1 MEQEQIEKR
10 LEWLDETRR
19 KDADAISRLMERMSN
34 IEESVNK
41 QVHQGQDMSEE
52 LTRLK
57 ALAARINQFDDTL
70 VQHRKE
76 VSKQLKDAEE
86 RRTKK
91 EKDIEKI
98 RRADLKENAN
108 TIDEIRLQLQDL
120 GKIDER
126 AQERKQEEI
135 RISKELDNFRRELDD
150 FIANDDLRSRS
161 IASMEEGRKQ
171 DAKRIADVQS
181 EISNVRKGS
190 HEIRGEFDSILD
202 RVRRIEV
209 QISELKASEDEQQEA
224 QKIWA
229 EQQNLKQAEFER
241 VWKEK
246 EKKFDEY
253 IKRGGELDER
263 LLAFEVA
270 YQNLKQV
277 KDDLDKALDRLERRI
292 NEVTE
297 MHRINTD
304 RSKQEWSAF
313 QADDQKRW
321 NTYKL
326 TADEQW
332 REHSRLHDKIT
343 AQLDLLEENSTEALR
358 LLNMMREND
367 LERLTHMMTMLREWA
382 AESKE

>member
-1 MEQEQIEKR
+1 MQQEQIEKR
-10 LEWLDETRR
+10 LEWLDENRR
-19 KDADAISRLMERMSN
+19 KDADAISRIMERLSN
-34 IEESVNK
+34 IEESVEK
-41 QVHQGQDMSEE
+41 QVHHGQEMAEE
-52 LTRLK
+52 LTRLT
-57 ALAARINQFDDTL
+57 ALATRINQIDDTL

-76 VSKQLKDAEE
+76 VSKQVTDAEE

-91 EKDIEKI
+91 EKELEKI
-98 RRADLKENAN
+98 RHADLKENAN
-108 TIDEIRLQLQDL
+108 TLDDIRQQLQDL
-120 GKIDER
+120 QSLSE
-126 AQERKQEEI
+126 QTNERKQEEI
-135 RISKELDNFRRELDD
+135 RISKELDNFRKELDD

-161 IASMEEGRKQ
+161 LASMEEGRKQ
-171 DAKRIADVQS
+171 DAKRVADVQS
-181 EISNVRKGS
+181 EVSN
-190 HEIRGEFDSILD
+190 IRQSIHQLHGEFDSVQD
-202 RVRRIEV
+202 RVRRTEI
-209 QISELKASEDEQQEA
+209 QISELRASEEEQSEL

-229 EQQNLKQAEFER
+229 EQQSLKQTEFER

-263 LLAFEVA
+263 LLAFEVS

-277 KDDLDKALDRLERRI
+277 KDDFDKALDRLERRI

-304 RSKQEWSAF
+304 RAKQEWSAF

-326 TADEQW
+326 TVDEQW
-332 REHSRLHDKIT
+332 REHNRLHDKIT

-367 LERLTHMMTMLREWA
+367 LERLTHMMTMFREWA
-382 AESKE
+382 TESKD

>member
-19 KDADAISRLMERMSN
+19 KDADAISRLMERISN

-171 DAKRIADVQS
+171 DAKRVADVQS

-326 TADEQW
+326 TTDEQW

>member
-19 KDADAISRLMERMSN
+19 KDADAISRLMERISN

-171 DAKRIADVQS
+171 DAKRVADVQS

-326 TADEQW
+326 TTDEQW
-332 REHSRLHDKIT
+332 REHSRLHYKIT

>member
-209 QISELKASEDEQQEA
+209 RISELKASEDEQQEA

>member
-1 MEQEQIEKR
+1 MEQEQIVKR

-19 KDADAISRLMERMSN
+19 KDGDAISRLMERLSN
-34 IEESVNK
+34 LEEKIEK
-41 QVHQGQDMSEE
+41 QVHQGQEMSEE
-52 LTRLK
+52 LTRLT

-76 VSKQLKDAEE
+76 ISNQLKDAEE

-91 EKDIEKI
+91 EKEIEKV
-98 RRADLKENAN
+98 RHADLKENAN
-108 TIDEIRLQLQDL
+108 TIDEIRQQLQNL
-120 GKIDER
+120 NKISEQ

-135 RISKELDNFRRELDD
+135 RISKELDNFRKELDD

-161 IASMEEGRKQ
+161 IASIEEGRKQ
-171 DAKRIADVQS
+171 DAKRVADVQS
-181 EISNVRKGS
+181 EVSNVRKGS
-190 HEIRGEFDSILD
+190 HELHGEFDSILD

-209 QISELKASEDEQQEA
+209 QISELKASEDEQLET

-229 EQQNLKQAEFER
+229 EKQNLKQAEFER

-263 LLAFEVA
+263 LLTFEVA

-292 NEVTE
+292 NELTE

-304 RSKQEWSAF
+304 RAKQEWSAF

-326 TADEQW
+326 TVDEQW
-332 REHSRLHDKIT
+332 REHSRLHDRIA

-367 LERLTHMMTMLREWA
+367 LERLTHMMTTFREWA

>member
-326 TADEQW
+326 TTDEQW

>member
-1 MEQEQIEKR
+1 
-10 LEWLDETRR
+10 
-19 KDADAISRLMERMSN
+19 
-34 IEESVNK
+34 
-41 QVHQGQDMSEE
+41 
-52 LTRLK
+52 
-57 ALAARINQFDDTL
+57 
-70 VQHRKE
+70 
-76 VSKQLKDAEE
+76 
-86 RRTKK
+86 
-91 EKDIEKI
+91 
-98 RRADLKENAN
+98 
-108 TIDEIRLQLQDL
+108 
-120 GKIDER
+120 
-126 AQERKQEEI
+126 
-135 RISKELDNFRRELDD
+135 
-150 FIANDDLRSRS
+150 
-161 IASMEEGRKQ
+161 MEEGRKQ